1 MGMSMDMDM
10 DMCMHVHGHRHE
22 HGEWSWARAWE
33 GMWASACAMIQRNTY
48 IKEQKQY
55 NPYMHLYIYIDMY
68 IQPYICVIT
77 NTLMVAIRM
86 TMMLKR
92 MLTVFLG
99 VREHEY
105 DNGDDD
111 DDDDIFQLQTKGP
124 KCACDSCRWADAAA
138 A

>member
-1 MGMSMDMDM
+1 
-10 DMCMHVHGHRHE
+10 MHVHGHRHE

-55 NPYMHLYIYIDMY
+55 NTYMHLYIYIDMY

-111 DDDDIFQLQTKGP
+111 DDDYFLQLQTTCP
-124 KCACDSCRWADAAA
+124 KYSTSRWADAAA

>member
-1 MGMSMDMDM
+1 MVMGTGMGRDVGIG
-10 DMCMHVHGHRHE
+10 MCHD
-22 HGEWSWARAWE
+22 ST
-33 GMWASACAMIQRNTY
+33 Q
-48 IKEQKQY
+48 
-55 NPYMHLYIYIDMY
+55 HLYQRAETT
-68 IQPYICVIT
+68 QPYICVIT

-92 MLTVFLG
+92 MLTVLLG

-111 DDDDIFQLQTKGP
+111 DDDSFLQLQTTCP
-124 KCACDSCRWADAAA
+124 KYSTSRWADAAA